1 VILEEAAVT
10 EYLNLLGNAIV
21 DRSPE
26 ELIGAVAIALMISL
40 AMAGLYCIG
49 RRKINENLM
58 PMIVLMIVAN
68 LLSMAVGAGYFQ
80 HARKKMGYV
89 TRESAWRLPG
99 GPGGSCELLAA
110 RIFQEADRNHDRLI
124 SSDEASIAAV
134 DFLRR
139 ADANG
144 TGSIDPGTLFMA
156 LQAVMYYGRD
166 PYHPPQPFG
175 NPRRRP
181 PDFSGPD
188 PQPDRSPPR
197 VGSPSELPRPGTN
210 PSRDPSEV
218 TIKAEPE
225 ETHLSGQR

>member
-1 VILEEAAVT
+1 VIIEETAVT
-10 EYLNLLGNAIV
+10 EYLNLLGNTIV
-21 DRSPE
+21 DRSPD
-26 ELIGAVAIALMISL
+26 ELIGAVAIALTLSL

-49 RRKINENLM
+49 RRKITENLL

-80 HARKKMGYV
+80 FARKKKGYV
-89 TRESAWRLPG
+89 MRESASRPSG
-99 GPGGSCELLAA
+99 DPGGSCELLAA
-110 RIFQEADRNHDRLI
+110 RIFQEADSNHDRLI
-124 SSDEASIAAV
+124 CRDEASIAAV

-156 LQAVMYYGRD
+156 LQAVMYFGRD
-166 PYHPPQPFG
+166 PDHPPQPFG

-188 PQPDRSPPR
+188 ARPARSQPRM
-197 VGSPSELPRPGTN
+197 GSPSELPRPGTN